1 MTYFEILLAIMI
13 GGIWFWS
20 QSSAKLI
27 QLIMQNNV
35 AVLPLWVF
43 EKEFYTSFSIINF
56 VLLILQFGL
65 PISIFFILSIT
76 TSLIVLFVAFLISI
90 GLTMIFQIITKGNPM
105 LNYYLGA
112 ISSVIFIFLLLVN
125 FN

>member
-1 MTYFEILLAIMI
+1 MAFIEILLAITV

-35 AVLPLWVF
+35 TVLPLWVF
-43 EKEFYTSFSIINF
+43 EKKFYTSFSIINF
-56 VLLILQFGL
+56 ILLILQFGL
-65 PISIFFILSIT
+65 PISLFFILSIT
-76 TSLIVLFVAFLISI
+76 TSLFVLFVAFLISI
-90 GLTMIFQIITKGNPM
+90 GFTMMFQVIAKGNPM

-112 ISSVIFIFLLLVN
+112 ISSIIFIILLLAN
-125 FN
+125 IN

>member
-1 MTYFEILLAIMI
+1 MTSFELLLAITV

-27 QLIMQNNV
+27 QLIIQNNV

-43 EKEFYTSFSIINF
+43 DKKFYTSFTVINF

-65 PISIFFILSIT
+65 PISLFFFFSIT
-76 TSLIVLFVAFLISI
+76 TTLFVLLIAFIISI
-90 GLTMIFQIITKGNPM
+90 GLSMIFQLITKGNPM

-112 ISSVIFIFLLLVN
+112 ISSLALIFFVISNIN
-125 FN
+125 